1 MYNTPGRFS
10 KLNKEELY
18 VLKRALCESSY
29 TFFMLDKY
37 SKEEQQ
43 IHNALLNE
51 IVGEIKNKPI
61 DAEKVI
67 ENWPEWKKEMA
78 RFKK

>member
-10 KLNKEELY
+10 KLSKEELY

-51 IVGEIKNKPI
+51 IVEGIKNKSSV
-61 DAEKVI
+61 EKTI
-67 ENWPEWKKEMA
+67 ENWPEK
-78 RFKK
+78 RFKC